1 MRTQNTHPVHREII
15 YGFALVTLMAVGGT
29 GWWTWR
35 TTKPTAVIQQPIA
48 TQPEKV
54 NPPVV
59 TPTVA
64 QRLNPK
70 LTTKAV
76 QLQPQTYWLKVE
88 GNKIILTPQQFVIQ
102 SGITAEAALKAAIN
116 NLLTNSRTAN
126 FSSTIPVGTRLLS
139 LRIASEGIYVDLSSE
154 FSQGGGSTS
163 MIYRVAQ
170 IIYTATSLD
179 SQAKVFLSVN
189 GQKIDA
195 DHPLGGEGIILRQPI
210 TRQQFA
216 EDFELARN

>member
-1 MRTQNTHPVHREII
+1 MRTPNTHPVHREVI
-15 YGFALVTLMAVGGT
+15 YGFALVTLMVAGGT

-35 TTKPTAVIQQPIA
+35 TTKPTAVNQQPIA
-48 TQPEKV
+48 TQPDKV
-54 NPPVV
+54 NPQVV
-59 TPTVA
+59 TPKVA

-88 GNKIILTPQQFVIQ
+88 DGKILLAPQQIVVQ
-102 SGITAEAALKAAIN
+102 SGVTAEVALKAALN
-116 NLLTNSRTAN
+116 NLLANPKTAN
-126 FSSTIPVGTRLLS
+126 LSSTIPVGTRLLS
-139 LRIASEGIYVDLSSE
+139 LRVTPEGIYVDLSSE

-163 MIYRVAQ
+163 MTYRVAQ

-179 SQAKVFLSVN
+179 SQAQVFLSVN
-189 GQKIDA
+189 GQKIDE
-195 DHPLGGEGIILRQPI
+195 DHPLGGEGIILRQPT